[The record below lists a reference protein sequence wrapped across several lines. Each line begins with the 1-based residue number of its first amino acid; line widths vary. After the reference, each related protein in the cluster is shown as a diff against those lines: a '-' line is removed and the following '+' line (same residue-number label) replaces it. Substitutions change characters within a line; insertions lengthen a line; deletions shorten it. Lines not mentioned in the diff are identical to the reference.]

1 MCKFIGLGGG
11 SKQTA
16 ASVAGR
22 HLLLF
27 RRKCC
32 DEEVF
37 KLTKTSWLSSK
48 VLGFEAQNDSKLEA
62 IKNKTND
69 GGNPS

>member
-1 MCKFIGLGGG
+1 MGG

-16 ASVAGR
+16 ASAAAR
-22 HLLLF
+22 HLLF

-37 KLTKTSWLSSK
+37 KLTKTSWLPSK
-48 VLGFEAQNDSKLEA
+48 VLGLKSQNDSKLEL
-62 IKNKTND
+62 IKNKTKD
-69 GGNPS
+69 GGNPR